1 MTMKI
6 LIVEDEPSLVKF
18 YKEMLR
24 RRMPEARVDIVVSV
38 GGYLQVSDIN
48 YDAYI
53 MDEEIEEGRNAF
65 SDIVPLIQARFPDAF
80 VLHNSSKT
88 DPERISQQER
98 VHKIRFARGPD
109 GNVIPCNKQI
119 GIAIEAITTMVVPRE
134 EIRQKPAFERSPAC
148 QSMRFHPEPRKGLS
162 CCRP

>member
-6 LIVEDEPSLVKF
+6 LLVEDEPSLVKF

-38 GGYLQVSDIN
+38 GGYLKVSDTR

-53 MDEEIEEGRNAF
+53 MDEEIEELKNAF
-65 SDIVPLIQARFPDAF
+65 EHIVPRIQAGLPDAF

-98 VHKIRFARGPD
+98 LYRIRFARGPD
-109 GNVIPCNKQI
+109 GNVITCNKQI
-119 GIAIEAITTMVVPRE
+119 GIAIEAIRALVVPKDE
-134 EIRQKPAFERSPAC
+134 LTQKPAFERSPFC
-148 QSMRFHPEPRKGLS
+148 QSMRMHTEPKKGFS